1 MVKYETIT
9 HYIKNIRKYIEKIK
23 KKDPKERKKIGF
35 GLIILGI
42 VGIILPIIPTVL
54 PLVVG
59 IGLITKR
66 NTKKESY
73 KKNKG
78 YPYKSKVKNEK
89 RDEQTRD

>member
-1 MVKYETIT
+1 M
-9 HYIKNIRKYIEKIK
+9 IKKYIEKIK
-23 KKDPKERKKIGF
+23 NKNPKERKRIGV

-42 VGIILPIIPTVL
+42 VGIILPIVPTIL

-59 IGLITKR
+59 IGLIIKR
-66 NTKKESY
+66 NKKKDKY

-89 RDEQTRD
+89 RDEQTQD